1 MNCNPCYSLQGRS
14 KQKFYYGRSANFA
27 LLPQIPTG
35 IQVNMLIIFN
45 YRMRKPSIL
54 GIVIVSHCITFTLS
68 NLNEIK
74 KALLQH
80 KE

>member
-1 MNCNPCYSLQGRS
+1 MCQGRS

-27 LLPQIPTG
+27 LLPKIPMG
-35 IQVNMLIIFN
+35 IQFNMLIIFN

-54 GIVIVSHCITFTLS
+54 GILIVSHCITFTLS

-74 KALLQH
+74 KRYYS
-80 KE
+80 KKSK